1 MKDLKEK
8 VIKFSDTF
16 QNDKVLQLLYEEA
29 KTTEYTEDLTEQIEL
44 RQKYLSNKLEECNR
58 DIKKT

>member
-8 VIKFSDTF
+8 VIEFSDTF

>member
-1 MKDLKEK
+1 VTNLKEK
-8 VIKFSDTF
+8 VIEFSDTF

-44 RQKYLSNKLEECNR
+44 RQKHLLNKLKECNR
-58 DIKKT
+58 EIKK